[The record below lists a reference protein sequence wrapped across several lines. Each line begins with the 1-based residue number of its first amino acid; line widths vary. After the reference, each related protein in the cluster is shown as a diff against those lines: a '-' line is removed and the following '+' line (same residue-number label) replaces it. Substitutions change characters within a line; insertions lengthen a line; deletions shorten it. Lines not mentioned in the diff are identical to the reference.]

1 MEPNSIC
8 SHAVP
13 VIDKIR
19 WLLSESPICQSL
31 VWLQTELDDKKSC
44 SQLII
49 AITISK
55 DNKYILV
62 KYLW

>member
-1 MEPNSIC
+1 MESNSIC
-8 SHAVP
+8 SHTVP
-13 VIDKIR
+13 VIDKIG

-44 SQLII
+44 YQVII
-49 AITISK
+49 TITISK
-55 DNKYILV
+55 NNKYILV

>member
-1 MEPNSIC
+1 MESNSIC
-8 SHAVP
+8 NHTVP
-13 VIDKIR
+13 VIKKIG

-31 VWLQTELDDKKSC
+31 VWLQTEFDNKKSC
-44 SQLII
+44 YQLII